1 MGSFDQGL
9 AGMVSLRAV
18 NEWIGVINSNLGGSN
33 RTAYKATRVSFGGG
47 VAQVLRDQGRKQMVF
62 RFLILP

>member
-1 MGSFDQGL
+1 MSSFDQGQ

-47 VAQVLRDQGRKQMVF
+47 
-62 RFLILP
+62 